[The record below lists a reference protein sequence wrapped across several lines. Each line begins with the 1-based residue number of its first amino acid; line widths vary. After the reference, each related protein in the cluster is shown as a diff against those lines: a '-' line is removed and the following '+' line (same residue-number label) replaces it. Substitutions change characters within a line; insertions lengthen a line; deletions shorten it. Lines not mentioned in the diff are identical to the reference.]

1 MPQLRGEMERY
12 LCGWQ
17 DDLSAAWREG
27 LDGAAPNLDAIPQDH
42 PDASLDQNAQIV
54 PCRRDWHGP
63 LYALDGLDPSD
74 VNVVVLGNDP
84 YPDPLRATGRSFEQG
99 DLDSWIESLS
109 EPGRVTPSL
118 LNLLCAAAALL
129 PNAVELGFA
138 DPNLCG
144 RREKLR
150 DFLNGA
156 VALPPPRSMFE
167 ILTGQGVLWLNRTP
181 TTSAFNAGGGRN
193 GSVWREKPKQRR
205 LHRALWAPVTNAIL
219 SCLVDAART
228 RPIVFALFGRE
239 AKGVRPGIESRR
251 RRSDVPL
258 ENVRFL
264 ESGHPCRSSFFGVG
278 NPLGRVND
286 ELASCGREHIDW
298 CGPTAW
304 RTVEDASTH
313 LPPRARASRRSVA
326 IMDRTLGEYRTTLR
340 RLAAL

>member
-27 LDGAAPNLDAIPQDH
+27 LDDAAPDLDAIPEDH

-63 LYALDGLDPSD
+63 LYALDGIDPSD
-74 VNVVVLGNDP
+74 VSVVVLGNDP

-129 PNAVELGFA
+129 PNAVDLGFA

-167 ILTGQGVLWLNRTP
+167 ILTGQGVLWLNRTL
-181 TTSAFNAGGGRN
+181 TISAFKTSRRRW
-193 GSVWREKPKQRR
+193 GSYWRDCKKQRKW
-205 LHRALWAPVTNAIL
+205 HRDLWEPITTAML
-219 SCLVDAART
+219 SCVVAEART
-228 RPIVFALFGRE
+228 RPIVFALFGEE
-239 AKGVRPGIESRR
+239 AQGLRTWIEGERCR
-251 RRSDVPL
+251 LDVP
-258 ENVRFL
+258 EANVRFV
-264 ESGHPCRSSFFGVG
+264 ESGHPSHRTFFCTG
-278 NPLGRVND
+278 NPLGRIND
-286 ELASCGREHIDW
+286 ELVSCGREPIDW
-298 CGPTAW
+298 CGPTGQ
-304 RTVEDASTH
+304 RTIEEAPTC
-313 LPPRARASRRSVA
+313 LAPPTRASRRSIA
-326 IMDRTLGEYRTTLR
+326 IMDRAVGRYRTTLR
-340 RLAAL
+340 QLAQL